1 MDGARKIFR
10 PPLWATIG
18 LIFSGGVCVGAGI
31 WQMDRAEQKRELFEA
46 FVAGGSEIVRNQ
58 LVTNEDADAAI
69 YQRFSIS
76 GRYDGA
82 HQVLL
87 DNMMLDGHNGYQVL
101 TPMRFGN
108 EAVLVNRGWIPANP
122 DRSILPDI
130 SVDDGPRKI
139 TGRLNRLPR
148 PGLRLDA
155 PEVDAKVSCPRR
167 LLFPQAPELITQ
179 IGYAVYGYQ
188 ILLDPEITEG
198 FVRDWPP
205 QLMSPEK
212 HLAYAIQWFLLGLT
226 LLVIYCIVNWKMP
239 DNSTHN
245 D

>member
-1 MDGARKIFR
+1 MEQGKFFD

-18 LIFSGGVCVGAGI
+18 LIFSGGVFISAGM
-31 WQMDRAEQKRELFEA
+31 WQMDRAEQKQEIFAVFL
-46 FVAGGSEIVRNQ
+46 AGGSETVRNQ

-87 DNMMLDGHNGYQVL
+87 DNMMFDGHNGYQVL

-108 EAVLVNRGWIPANP
+108 EAVLVNRGWVPANP

-130 SVDDGPRKI
+130 SVDDRPRKI

-155 PEVDAKVSCPRR
+155 PDIAAEFPWPRR
-167 LLFPQAPELITQ
+167 LLFPQAPELMTQ
-179 IGYAVYGYQ
+179 IGYAVYSYQ
-188 ILLDPEITEG
+188 ILLDPEITDG
-198 FVRDWPP
+198 FVRDWTP

-239 DNSTHN
+239 DDSTHN